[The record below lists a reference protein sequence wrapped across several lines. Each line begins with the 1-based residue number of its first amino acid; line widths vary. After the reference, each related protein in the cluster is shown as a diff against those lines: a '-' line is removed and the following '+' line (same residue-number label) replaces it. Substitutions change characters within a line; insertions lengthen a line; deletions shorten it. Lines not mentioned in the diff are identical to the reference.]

1 MATATISGT
10 KKRAMKK
17 SDLPYDI
24 VLLQRRLDLVVEREE
39 YERAAII
46 KRWIDE
52 LMIFYRVGE
61 KRLDKK
67 KR

>member
-1 MATATISGT
+1 MN
-10 KKRAMKK
+10 K

-24 VLLQRRLDLVVEREE
+24 LFLQRRLDLVVEREE

-52 LMIFYRVGE
+52 LMVFYKVE
-61 KRLDKK
+61 ENRLEKK

>member
-1 MATATISGT
+1 MKT
-10 KKRAMKK
+10 K
-17 SDLPYDI
+17 DLPYDI
-24 VLLQRRLDLVVEREE
+24 LFLMKRLDIVVEREE

-61 KRLDKK
+61 KAEKQ

>member
-1 MATATISGT
+1 
-10 KKRAMKK
+10 MKIGG
-17 SDLPYDI
+17 LPYDI
-24 VLLQRRLDLVVEREE
+24 VFLKRRLRLVVEREE

-52 LMIFYRVGE
+52 LMVHYKVEE
-61 KRLDKK
+61 KTEKQ